1 MAVSSREV
9 KNKRDAS
16 GKLTGSSGI
25 VYDVNI
31 KYTSDQGKNTYTK
44 KGFLTK
50 KDAVNHESEMKIKLQ
65 NNIYTV
71 ETLRNRKQSLK
82 DYLEK
87 WIEVHG
93 NNNLRPSTIAGYQN
107 NIKNHIV
114 PYIGNVKLMQVS
126 PEMLD
131 NLFFK
136 LLGSGLSQS
145 SVRYVQRVL
154 SVALEHARKYHY
166 IETNPARDTIT
177 KFNKK
182 GETPDPYTIEQ
193 MQQLISKTI
202 GSEWSLPVILG
213 GLYGL
218 RRNEILGLRW
228 KNVNLDSGKLTICE
242 QLPFKI
248 APGTQIIDEMSPTK
262 SHARILPIT
271 NITRRYFEKQFELQ
285 SDQKHLTALAG
296 QTYYN
301 NDLVIAKPDGAP
313 MRPDRISNNWGRL
326 LREFDM
332 PHIRFHDLRHT
343 AATNMHQLTGDFFT
357 VGEILGHTLKGVG
370 ISLGISSN
378 LDSTTTQ
385 YVDVRIEKKLQVL
398 DQYHNAIF
406 AIEKNINLENNVKK
420 KQQEPCR

>member
-16 GKLTGSSGI
+16 GKLTGVSGI

-31 KYTSDQGKNTYTK
+31 KYTSDEGKSTYTK

-71 ETLRNRKQSLK
+71 ETLRNGKQSLK

-131 NLFFK
+131 NLFLK

-202 GSEWSLPVILG
+202 GSEWVLPVILG

-248 APGTQIIDEMSPTK
+248 APGTLIIDEMAPTK
-262 SHARILPIT
+262 SHARFLPIT
-271 NITRRYFEKQFELQ
+271 NITRRYFKNQLELQ
-285 SDQKHLTALAG
+285 TNQKHLISLAG
-296 QTYYN
+296 QTYYD

-326 LREFDM
+326 LREFDL

-378 LDSTTTQ
+378 LDSTTSQ

-398 DQYHNAIF
+398 DQYHNTIF
-406 AIEKNINLENNVKK
+406 AIEKKINLENNMGK
-420 KQQEPCR
+420 KQNEPCR